1 MKMAVVSEKNATNV
15 MDGKNLN
22 TILSISARNLAQLK
36 TALKEEIVLIS
47 IILTNEGNELLN
59 LIYLIFSIGQFH
71 QTF

>member
-22 TILSISARNLAQLK
+22 TILSISAPNLAQLK

-47 IILTNEGNELLN
+47 IILMNEG
-59 LIYLIFSIGQFH
+59 QFQ